1 MERGDSLHSSVVG
14 ITTAIYPIVGQEE
27 LENPPPLNQPF
38 NETQRNNWTICTIF
52 YDGRSM
58 EDNKA
63 NPQTEYKKTRESA
76 SCPFSRNRF
85 QGCDRGIFFA
95 AKRDHLDQMKS
106 VCPVLSSQLKK
117 CAARSKG

>member
-63 NPQTEYKKTRESA
+63 NPRQNTRK
-76 SCPFSRNRF
+76 PGN
-85 QGCDRGIFFA
+85 
-95 AKRDHLDQMKS
+95 
-106 VCPVLSSQLKK
+106 PP
-117 CAARSKG
+117 AARLVGTGSRDATGESSLRLKETT